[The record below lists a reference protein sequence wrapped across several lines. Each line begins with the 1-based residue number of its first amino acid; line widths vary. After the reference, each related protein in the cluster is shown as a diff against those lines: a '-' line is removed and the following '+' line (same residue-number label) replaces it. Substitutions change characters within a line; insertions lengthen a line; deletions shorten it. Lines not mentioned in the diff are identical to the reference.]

1 MYFGKRSLDNNFVKN
16 QTDIFK
22 QVLQEEEFMAEE
34 LHITEWNYTI
44 SNRNCISDSCA
55 HGAYVMKTCIES
67 IGNVDKMGTGT
78 GQICTRN
85 TMTQRRFCTGITVY

>member
-1 MYFGKRSLDNNFVKN
+1 MYSYSYLLIQQDSMYFGKRSLDNNFVKN

-44 SNRNCISDSCA
+44 PTVTVSA
-55 HGAYVMKTCIES
+55 TAVH
-67 IGNVDKMGTGT
+67 MGLT
-78 GQICTRN
+78 
-85 TMTQRRFCTGITVY
+85 

>member
-67 IGNVDKMGTGT
+67 IGNVDKMGY
-78 GQICTRN
+78 CK
-85 TMTQRRFCTGITVY
+85 MEYSL